1 MNQFLRKI
9 SYRYL
14 FHKGSKSLS
23 SQTLLTSTGVG
34 LGTAVLIIVLS
45 VMNGF
50 ENELQKR
57 ILGVIPHVTL
67 ETSGG
72 FEDIE
77 SLTKTISNEN
87 NVIAVAPFLSTQVV
101 INNGDVSKGVFLKGT
116 SAKNEISIIP
126 DNMLIG
132 GIESLEDSSA
142 IVLGD
147 SLAYELN
154 VAIGDSVNLLNI
166 DQSNPLIGVPRVVAF
181 KVEGI
186 FSVGSEVDQN
196 YALISSDSF
205 LKLIKPKNGTGIEVK
220 VDNVLEARN
229 TGRSIIEKL
238 DSSNFIRMASWDQ
251 SYGGLFRA
259 VQLEK
264 IMVGMLMSLILLV
277 AILSLLMSVN
287 NLIKT
292 NEKEIAILRTIGYS
306 KWDIQSIFIQLI
318 LTIGI
323 FGIFFGNILG
333 FFIASNITEFLNF
346 LSQAFNISMLDVY
359 YLDYFPSIINFEQIV
374 WINIFTFL
382 LLLIFSFI
390 PSNKAAN
397 TNPVNIINV
406 S

>member
-1 MNQFLRKI
+1 MNYFLRKI
-9 SYRYL
+9 SFRYL
-14 FHKGSKSLS
+14 FHKGSKAPS
-23 SQTLLTSTGVG
+23 SQTILTSLGVG
-34 LGTAVLIIVLS
+34 FGTAVLIIVLS

-67 ETSGG
+67 ENSEG

-77 SLTKTISNEN
+77 NISEIILDEP
-87 NVIAVAPFLSTQVV
+87 NVVAVAPFLSSQVV
-101 INNGDVSKGVFLKGT
+101 INNNDVSKGIIIKGT
-116 SAKNEISIIP
+116 SMQNEISIIP
-126 DNMLIG
+126 DNMLVG
-132 GIESLEDSSA
+132 DLEALEGDSNI
-142 IVLGD
+142 IVGD

-166 DQSNPLIGVPRVVAF
+166 DQSNPLIGVPRIVAF
-181 KVEGI
+181 KVVGI

-196 YALISSDSF
+196 YALISQDSF
-205 LKLIKPKNGTGIEVK
+205 LKLIKPKNGVGLEIKVK
-220 VDNVLEARN
+220 NVLEARN
-229 TGRSIIEKL
+229 TGRTVIQKF
-238 DSSNFIRMASWDQ
+238 DSENYIKMTSWDQ

-264 IMVGMLMSLILLV
+264 IMVGLLMSLILLV
-277 AILSLLMSVN
+277 AILSLLLSVN

-292 NEKEIAILRTIGYS
+292 NEKEIAILRTIGFS

-318 LTIGI
+318 LTIGV
-323 FGIFFGNILG
+323 FGMFFGNILG

-346 LSQAFNISMLDVY
+346 LSKIFNISMLDVY
-359 YLDYFPSIINFEQIV
+359 YLDYFPSIINFQQIV
-374 WINIFTFL
+374 WINIITFFL
-382 LLLIFSFI
+382 LLLFGFI

-397 TNPVNIINV
+397 TNPVNIVNK

>member
-9 SYRYL
+9 SFRYL
-14 FHKGSKSLS
+14 FHKGSNSLS
-23 SQTLLTSTGVG
+23 SQTLLTSLGVG

-67 ETSGG
+67 ESSGG
-72 FEDIE
+72 FKDIE
-77 SLTKTISNEN
+77 NISKSISDHND
-87 NVIAVAPFLSTQVV
+87 VVAVAPFLSSQVV
-101 INNGDVSKGVFLKGT
+101 INNRDVSKGVVIKGT
-116 SAKNEISIIP
+116 SAQEEISIIP

-132 GIESLEDSSA
+132 EVESLEDGSN
-142 IVLGD
+142 IILGD

-154 VAIGDSVNLLNI
+154 VAVGDSVNLLNI

-181 KVEGI
+181 KVVGV

-196 YALISSDSF
+196 YALISSNSF
-205 LKLIKPKNGTGIEVK
+205 LKLIKPKNGIGLELK
-220 VDNVLEARN
+220 VQNVLEARN
-229 TGRSIIEKL
+229 IGRAIIEKL
-238 DSSNFIRMASWDQ
+238 DTTNYIKMTSWDQ

-264 IMVGMLMSLILLV
+264 IMVSLLMSLILLV

-287 NLIKT
+287 NLVKT

-323 FGIFFGNILG
+323 FGIFFGNLLG
-333 FFIASNITEFLNF
+333 FFLASNITEFLNF
-346 LSQAFNISMLDVY
+346 LSQIFNISMLDVY
-359 YLDYFPSIINFEQIV
+359 YLDYFPSIISIEQII
-374 WINIFTFL
+374 WINIITFL

-397 TNPVNIINV
+397 TNPVNIVNK

>member
-9 SYRYL
+9 SFKYL
-14 FHKGSKSLS
+14 FHKGSNSLS
-23 SQTLLTSTGVG
+23 SQTILTSLGVG

-67 ETSGG
+67 ESSDG
-72 FEDIE
+72 FEDMDNVIDTVSRE
-77 SLTKTISNEN
+77 K
-87 NVIAVAPFLSTQVV
+87 NVIAAAPFLSSQVV
-101 INNGDVSKGVFLKGT
+101 INSGNISKGVIIKGT
-116 SAKNEISIIP
+116 SAKDEISIIP
-126 DNMLIG
+126 DNMIIG
-132 GIESLEDSSA
+132 EIQYLEDGST
-142 IVLGD
+142 IILGN

-154 VAIGDSVNLLNI
+154 AAIGDTVNLLNI

-181 KVEGI
+181 KVVGI

-196 YALISSDSF
+196 YALISTDSF
-205 LKLIKPKNGTGIEVK
+205 LKLIKPKNGAGIEVK
-220 VDNVLEARN
+220 VKNVLEARK
-229 TGRSIIEKL
+229 TGRSIIQKL
-238 DSSNFIRMASWDQ
+238 DSGDYIGMTSWDQ

-264 IMVGMLMSLILLV
+264 IMVGLLMSLILLV

-292 NEKEIAILRTIGYS
+292 NEREIAILRTIGFS
-306 KWDIQSIFIQLI
+306 KSNIQSIFIQLI

-323 FGIFFGNILG
+323 FGILIGNLLG
-333 FFIASNITEFLNF
+333 YIVASNITEFLNF
-346 LSQAFNISMLDVY
+346 LSQVFNISMLDVY
-359 YLDYFPSIINFEQIV
+359 YLNYFPSIINVQQII
-374 WINIFTFL
+374 WINIITFV

-397 TNPVNIINV
+397 TNPVNIVNK

>member
-1 MNQFLRKI
+1 LNQFLRKI
-9 SYRYL
+9 SFRYL
-14 FHKGSKSLS
+14 FHKGSNSLS
-23 SQTLLTSTGVG
+23 SQTLLTSLGVG

-67 ETSGG
+67 ESSGG
-72 FEDIE
+72 FEGIE
-77 SLTKTISNEN
+77 NISKTISEDKNI
-87 NVIAVAPFLSTQVV
+87 VAVAPFLSSQVV
-101 INNGDVSKGVFLKGT
+101 INNGDISKGVVIKGT
-116 SAKNEISIIP
+116 SAQDEISIIP

-132 GIESLEDSSA
+132 GVESLEDGSN
-142 IVLGD
+142 IILGD

-154 VAIGDSVNLLNI
+154 AAIGDSVNLLNI

-181 KVEGI
+181 KVVGI

-196 YALISSDSF
+196 YALISSNSF
-205 LKLIKPKNGTGIEVK
+205 LKLIKPKNGVGLELKVK
-220 VDNVLEARN
+220 NVLEARSI
-229 TGRSIIEKL
+229 GRATIEKL
-238 DSSNFIRMASWDQ
+238 DTTNYIKMTSWDQ

-264 IMVGMLMSLILLV
+264 IMVGLLMSLILLV

-287 NLIKT
+287 NLVKN

-318 LTIGI
+318 LTIGV
-323 FGIFFGNILG
+323 FGIFFGNMLG
-333 FFIASNITEFLNF
+333 FFIASNITDFLNF
-346 LSQAFNISMLDVY
+346 LSQIFNISMLDVY
-359 YLDYFPSIINFEQIV
+359 YLDYFPSIISIEQII
-374 WINIFTFL
+374 WINIITFL

-397 TNPVNIINV
+397 TNPVNIVNK

>member
-1 MNQFLRKI
+1 MNYFLRKI
-9 SYRYL
+9 SFRYL
-14 FHKGSKSLS
+14 FHKGSKAPS
-23 SQTLLTSTGVG
+23 SQTILTSLGVG
-34 LGTAVLIIVLS
+34 FGTAVLIIVLS

-67 ETSGG
+67 ESSGG
-72 FEDIE
+72 FEDLENISEIVLGE
-77 SLTKTISNEN
+77 S
-87 NVIAVAPFLSTQVV
+87 NVEAIAPFLSTQIV
-101 INNGDVSKGVFLKGT
+101 INSNDVSKGVVIKGT
-116 SAKNEISIIP
+116 SQQSEISIIP
-126 DNMLIG
+126 DNMLVGDLEALQG
-132 GIESLEDSSA
+132 GSNI
-142 IVLGD
+142 IVGD

-166 DQSNPLIGVPRVVAF
+166 DQSNPLIGVPRVIAF
-181 KVEGI
+181 KVVGI

-196 YALISSDSF
+196 YALISQDSF
-205 LKLIKPKNGTGIEVK
+205 LKLIKPKNGIGLEIKVK
-220 VDNVLEARN
+220 NVLDARK
-229 TGRSIIEKL
+229 TGRAVIQKF
-238 DSSNFIRMASWDQ
+238 DSENYIKMTSWDQ

-264 IMVGMLMSLILLV
+264 IMVGLLMSLILLV

-292 NEKEIAILRTIGYS
+292 NEKEIAILRTIGFS
-306 KWDIQSIFIQLI
+306 KWDIQSIFIQLV

-333 FFIASNITEFLNF
+333 FFLASNITEFLNF
-346 LSQAFNISMLDVY
+346 LSQIFNISMLDVY
-359 YLDYFPSIINFEQIV
+359 YLDYFPSIINFQQIV
-374 WINIFTFL
+374 WINIITFL

-397 TNPVNIINV
+397 TNPVNIVNKA
-406 S
+406 

>member
-1 MNQFLRKI
+1 MNYFLRKI
-9 SYRYL
+9 SFRYL
-14 FHKGSKSLS
+14 FHKGSKAPS
-23 SQTLLTSTGVG
+23 SQTILTSLGVG
-34 LGTAVLIIVLS
+34 FGTAVLIIVLS

-67 ETSGG
+67 ENSGG

-77 SLTKTISNEN
+77 NISEIILDEP
-87 NVIAVAPFLSTQVV
+87 NVVAVAPFLSSQVV
-101 INNGDVSKGVFLKGT
+101 INNNDVSKGIIIKGT
-116 SAKNEISIIP
+116 SMQNEISIIP
-126 DNMLIG
+126 DNMLVG
-132 GIESLEDSSA
+132 DLEALEGDSNI
-142 IVLGD
+142 IVGD

-166 DQSNPLIGVPRVVAF
+166 DQSNPLIGVPRIVAF
-181 KVEGI
+181 KVVGI

-196 YALISSDSF
+196 YALISQDSF
-205 LKLIKPKNGTGIEVK
+205 LKLIKPKNGVGLEIKVK
-220 VDNVLEARN
+220 NVLEARN
-229 TGRSIIEKL
+229 TGRTVIQKF
-238 DSSNFIRMASWDQ
+238 DSENYIKMTSWDQ

-264 IMVGMLMSLILLV
+264 IMVGLLMSLILLV
-277 AILSLLMSVN
+277 AILSLLLSVN

-292 NEKEIAILRTIGYS
+292 NEKEIAILRTIGFS

-318 LTIGI
+318 LTIGV

-346 LSQAFNISMLDVY
+346 LSQIFNISMLDVY
-359 YLDYFPSIINFEQIV
+359 YLDYFPSIINFQQIV
-374 WINIFTFL
+374 WINIITFFL
-382 LLLIFSFI
+382 LLLFGFI

-397 TNPVNIINV
+397 TNPVNIVNK

>member
-9 SYRYL
+9 SFRYL
-14 FHKGSKSLS
+14 FHKGSNSLS
-23 SQTLLTSTGVG
+23 SQTLLTSLGVG

-67 ETSGG
+67 ESSGG
-72 FEDIE
+72 FKDIE
-77 SLTKTISNEN
+77 NISKSISDHND
-87 NVIAVAPFLSTQVV
+87 VVAVAPFLSSQVV
-101 INNGDVSKGVFLKGT
+101 INNRDISKGVFIKGT
-116 SAKNEISIIP
+116 SAQEEISIIP

-132 GIESLEDSSA
+132 EVESLEDGSN
-142 IVLGD
+142 IILGD

-154 VAIGDSVNLLNI
+154 VAVGDSVNLLNI

-181 KVEGI
+181 KVVGV

-196 YALISSDSF
+196 YALISSNSF
-205 LKLIKPKNGTGIEVK
+205 LKLIKPKNGIGLELK
-220 VDNVLEARN
+220 VQNVLEARN
-229 TGRSIIEKL
+229 IGRAVIEKL
-238 DSSNFIRMASWDQ
+238 DTTNYIKMTSWDQ

-264 IMVGMLMSLILLV
+264 IMVSLLMSLILLV

-287 NLIKT
+287 NLVKT

-323 FGIFFGNILG
+323 FGIFFGNLLG
-333 FFIASNITEFLNF
+333 FFLASNITEFLNF
-346 LSQAFNISMLDVY
+346 LSQIFNISMLDVY
-359 YLDYFPSIINFEQIV
+359 YLDYFPSIISVEQII
-374 WINIFTFL
+374 WINIITFL

-397 TNPVNIINV
+397 TNPVNIVNK

>member
-9 SYRYL
+9 SFRYL
-14 FHKGSKSLS
+14 FHKGSNSLS
-23 SQTLLTSTGVG
+23 SQTLLTSLGVG

-67 ETSGG
+67 ESSGG
-72 FEDIE
+72 FEGIE
-77 SLTKTISNEN
+77 NISKTISEDKNI
-87 NVIAVAPFLSTQVV
+87 IAVAPFLSSQVV
-101 INNGDVSKGVFLKGT
+101 INNGDVSKGVVIKGT
-116 SAKNEISIIP
+116 SAQDEISIIP

-132 GIESLEDSSA
+132 GVESLEDGSN
-142 IVLGD
+142 IILGD

-154 VAIGDSVNLLNI
+154 AAIGDSVNLLNI
-166 DQSNPLIGVPRVVAF
+166 DQSNPLIGIPRVVAF
-181 KVEGI
+181 KVVGI

-196 YALISSDSF
+196 YALISSNSF
-205 LKLIKPKNGTGIEVK
+205 LKLIKPKNGVGLELKVK
-220 VDNVLEARN
+220 NVLEARSI
-229 TGRSIIEKL
+229 GRATIEKL
-238 DSSNFIRMASWDQ
+238 DTTNYIKMTSWDQ

-264 IMVGMLMSLILLV
+264 IMVGLLMSLILLV

-287 NLIKT
+287 NLVKN

-318 LTIGI
+318 LTIGV
-323 FGIFFGNILG
+323 FGIFFGNVLG
-333 FFIASNITEFLNF
+333 TFIASNITEFLNF
-346 LSQAFNISMLDVY
+346 LSQIFNISMLDVY
-359 YLDYFPSIINFEQIV
+359 YLDYFPSIISIEQII
-374 WINIFTFL
+374 WINIITFL

-397 TNPVNIINV
+397 TNPVNIVNK

>member
-9 SYRYL
+9 SFRYL
-14 FHKGSKSLS
+14 FHKGSNSLS
-23 SQTLLTSTGVG
+23 SQTLLTSLGVG

-67 ETSGG
+67 ESSGG
-72 FEDIE
+72 FKDIE
-77 SLTKTISNEN
+77 NISKSISDHND
-87 NVIAVAPFLSTQVV
+87 VVAVAPFLSSQVV
-101 INNGDVSKGVFLKGT
+101 INNRDVSKGVFIKGT
-116 SAKNEISIIP
+116 SAQEEISIIP

-132 GIESLEDSSA
+132 EVESLEDGSN
-142 IVLGD
+142 IILGD

-154 VAIGDSVNLLNI
+154 VAVGDSVNLLNI

-181 KVEGI
+181 KVVGV

-196 YALISSDSF
+196 YALISSNSF
-205 LKLIKPKNGTGIEVK
+205 LKLIKPKNGIGLELK
-220 VDNVLEARN
+220 VQNVLEARN
-229 TGRSIIEKL
+229 IGRTVIEKL
-238 DSSNFIRMASWDQ
+238 DTTNYIKMTSWDQ

-264 IMVGMLMSLILLV
+264 IMVSLLMSLILLV

-287 NLIKT
+287 NLVKT

-318 LTIGI
+318 LTIGV
-323 FGIFFGNILG
+323 FGIFFGNMLG
-333 FFIASNITEFLNF
+333 FFLASNITEFLNF
-346 LSQAFNISMLDVY
+346 LSQIFNISMLDVY
-359 YLDYFPSIINFEQIV
+359 YLDYFPSIISVEQII
-374 WINIFTFL
+374 WINIITFL

-397 TNPVNIINV
+397 TNPVNIVNK

>member
-1 MNQFLRKI
+1 MRKI
-9 SYRYL
+9 SFRYL
-14 FHKGSKSLS
+14 FHKGSNSLS
-23 SQTLLTSTGVG
+23 SQTLLTSLGVG

-67 ETSGG
+67 ESSGG
-72 FEDIE
+72 FKDIE
-77 SLTKTISNEN
+77 NISKSISDHND
-87 NVIAVAPFLSTQVV
+87 VVAVAPFLSSQVV
-101 INNGDVSKGVFLKGT
+101 INNRDVSKGVVIKGT
-116 SAKNEISIIP
+116 SAQEEISIIP

-132 GIESLEDSSA
+132 EVESLEDGSN
-142 IVLGD
+142 IILGD

-154 VAIGDSVNLLNI
+154 VAVGDSVNLLNI

-181 KVEGI
+181 KVVGV

-196 YALISSDSF
+196 YALISSNSF
-205 LKLIKPKNGTGIEVK
+205 LKLIKPKNGIGLELK
-220 VDNVLEARN
+220 VQNVLEARN
-229 TGRSIIEKL
+229 IGRAIIEKL
-238 DSSNFIRMASWDQ
+238 DTTNYIKMTSWDQ

-264 IMVGMLMSLILLV
+264 IMVSLLMSLILLV

-287 NLIKT
+287 NLVKT

-318 LTIGI
+318 LTIGV
-323 FGIFFGNILG
+323 FGIFFGNMLG
-333 FFIASNITEFLNF
+333 FFLASNITEFLNF
-346 LSQAFNISMLDVY
+346 LSQIFNISMLDVY
-359 YLDYFPSIINFEQIV
+359 YLDYFPSIISLEQII
-374 WINIFTFL
+374 WINIITFIL
-382 LLLIFSFI
+382 LLVFSFI

-397 TNPVNIINV
+397 TNPVNIVNK

>member
-1 MNQFLRKI
+1 LNYFLRKI
-9 SYRYL
+9 SFRYL
-14 FHKGSKSLS
+14 FHKGSKAPS
-23 SQTLLTSTGVG
+23 SQTILTSLGVG
-34 LGTAVLIIVLS
+34 FGTAVLIIVLS

-67 ETSGG
+67 ENSGG

-77 SLTKTISNEN
+77 NISEIILDEP
-87 NVIAVAPFLSTQVV
+87 NVVAVAPFLSSQVV
-101 INNGDVSKGVFLKGT
+101 INNNDVSKGIIIKGT
-116 SAKNEISIIP
+116 SLQNEISIIP
-126 DNMLIG
+126 DNMLVG
-132 GIESLEDSSA
+132 DLEALEGDSNI
-142 IVLGD
+142 IVGD

-181 KVEGI
+181 KVVGI

-196 YALISSDSF
+196 YALISQDSF
-205 LKLIKPKNGTGIEVK
+205 LKLIKPKNGVGLEIKVK
-220 VDNVLEARN
+220 NVLEARN
-229 TGRSIIEKL
+229 TGRTVIQKF
-238 DSSNFIRMASWDQ
+238 DSENYIKMTSWDQ

-264 IMVGMLMSLILLV
+264 IMVGLLMSLILLV
-277 AILSLLMSVN
+277 AILSLLLSVN

-292 NEKEIAILRTIGYS
+292 NEKEIAILRTIGFS

-318 LTIGI
+318 LTIGV

-346 LSQAFNISMLDVY
+346 LSQIFNISMLDVY
-359 YLDYFPSIINFEQIV
+359 YLDYFPSIINFQQIV
-374 WINIFTFL
+374 WINIITFFL
-382 LLLIFSFI
+382 LLLFGFI

-397 TNPVNIINV
+397 TNPVNIVNK

>member
-1 MNQFLRKI
+1 MRKI
-9 SYRYL
+9 SFRYL
-14 FHKGSKSLS
+14 FHKGSNSLS
-23 SQTLLTSTGVG
+23 SQTLLTSLGVG

-67 ETSGG
+67 ESSGG
-72 FEDIE
+72 FKDIE
-77 SLTKTISNEN
+77 NISKSISDHND
-87 NVIAVAPFLSTQVV
+87 VVAVAPFLSSQVV
-101 INNGDVSKGVFLKGT
+101 INNRDVSKGVFIKGT
-116 SAKNEISIIP
+116 SAQEEISIIP

-132 GIESLEDSSA
+132 EVESLEDGSN
-142 IVLGD
+142 IILGD

-154 VAIGDSVNLLNI
+154 VAVGDSVNLLNI

-181 KVEGI
+181 KVVGV

-196 YALISSDSF
+196 YALISSNSF
-205 LKLIKPKNGTGIEVK
+205 LKLIKPKNGIGLELK
-220 VDNVLEARN
+220 VQNVLEARN
-229 TGRSIIEKL
+229 IGRAIIEKL
-238 DSSNFIRMASWDQ
+238 DTTNYIKMTSWDQ

-264 IMVGMLMSLILLV
+264 IMVSLLMSLILLV

-287 NLIKT
+287 NLVKT

-323 FGIFFGNILG
+323 FGIFFGNLLG
-333 FFIASNITEFLNF
+333 FFLASNITEFLNF
-346 LSQAFNISMLDVY
+346 LSQIFNISMLDVY
-359 YLDYFPSIINFEQIV
+359 YLDYFPSIVSVEQIV
-374 WINIFTFL
+374 WINIITFL

-397 TNPVNIINV
+397 TNPVNIVNK

>member
-9 SYRYL
+9 SFRYL
-14 FHKGSKSLS
+14 FHKGSNSLS
-23 SQTLLTSTGVG
+23 SQTLLTSLGVG

-67 ETSGG
+67 ESSGG
-72 FEDIE
+72 FKDIE
-77 SLTKTISNEN
+77 NISKSISDHND
-87 NVIAVAPFLSTQVV
+87 VAAVAPFLSSQIV
-101 INNGDVSKGVFLKGT
+101 INNRDVSKGVVIKGT
-116 SAKNEISIIP
+116 SAQDEISIIP

-132 GIESLEDSSA
+132 EVELLEDGSN
-142 IVLGD
+142 IILGD

-181 KVEGI
+181 KVVGV

-196 YALISSDSF
+196 YALISSNSF
-205 LKLIKPKNGTGIEVK
+205 LKLIKPKNGIGLELK
-220 VDNVLEARN
+220 VQNVLEARN
-229 TGRSIIEKL
+229 IGRAIIEKL
-238 DSSNFIRMASWDQ
+238 DTTNYIKMTSWDQ

-264 IMVGMLMSLILLV
+264 IMVSLLMSLILLV

-287 NLIKT
+287 NLVKT

-323 FGIFFGNILG
+323 FGIFFGNLLG
-333 FFIASNITEFLNF
+333 FFLASNITEFLNF
-346 LSQAFNISMLDVY
+346 LSQIFNISMLDVY
-359 YLDYFPSIINFEQIV
+359 YLDYFPSIISVEQII
-374 WINIFTFL
+374 WINIITFL

-397 TNPVNIINV
+397 TNPVNIVNK

>member
-1 MNQFLRKI
+1 LNQFLRKI

-126 DNMLIG
+126 NNMLIG

-359 YLDYFPSIINFEQIV
+359 YLDYFPSIISFEQIV

>member
-9 SYRYL
+9 SFRYL
-14 FHKGSKSLS
+14 FHKGSNSLS
-23 SQTLLTSTGVG
+23 SQTILTSLGVG

-67 ETSGG
+67 ESSGG
-72 FEDIE
+72 FKDIE
-77 SLTKTISNEN
+77 NISKSISEDND
-87 NVIAVAPFLSTQVV
+87 VVAVAPFLSSQVV
-101 INNGDVSKGVFLKGT
+101 INNGDVSKGVVIKGT
-116 SAKNEISIIP
+116 SAQDEISIIP

-132 GIESLEDSSA
+132 EVESLEDGSN
-142 IVLGD
+142 IILGD

-181 KVEGI
+181 KVVGI

-196 YALISSDSF
+196 YALISSNSF
-205 LKLIKPKNGTGIEVK
+205 LKLIKPKNGVGLELKVK
-220 VDNVLEARN
+220 NVLEARN
-229 TGRSIIEKL
+229 IGRAIIQKL
-238 DSSNFIRMASWDQ
+238 DTTNYIKMTSWDQ

-264 IMVGMLMSLILLV
+264 IMVSLLMSLILLV

-287 NLIKT
+287 NLVKT

-318 LTIGI
+318 LTIGV
-323 FGIFFGNILG
+323 FGIFFGNMLG
-333 FFIASNITEFLNF
+333 FFLASNITEFLNF
-346 LSQAFNISMLDVY
+346 LSQIFNISMLDVY
-359 YLDYFPSIINFEQIV
+359 YLDYFPSIISLEQII
-374 WINIFTFL
+374 WINIITFIL
-382 LLLIFSFI
+382 LLVFSFI

-397 TNPVNIINV
+397 TNPVNIVNK

>member
-1 MNQFLRKI
+1 
-9 SYRYL
+9 
-14 FHKGSKSLS
+14 
-23 SQTLLTSTGVG
+23 
-34 LGTAVLIIVLS
+34 
-45 VMNGF
+45 
-50 ENELQKR
+50 
-57 ILGVIPHVTL
+57 
-67 ETSGG
+67 
-72 FEDIE
+72 
-77 SLTKTISNEN
+77 
-87 NVIAVAPFLSTQVV
+87 
-101 INNGDVSKGVFLKGT
+101 
-116 SAKNEISIIP
+116 
-126 DNMLIG
+126 
-132 GIESLEDSSA
+132 
-142 IVLGD
+142 
-147 SLAYELN
+147 
-154 VAIGDSVNLLNI
+154 
-166 DQSNPLIGVPRVVAF
+166 
-181 KVEGI
+181 
-186 FSVGSEVDQN
+186 
-196 YALISSDSF
+196 
-205 LKLIKPKNGTGIEVK
+205 
-220 VDNVLEARN
+220 
-229 TGRSIIEKL
+229 
-238 DSSNFIRMASWDQ
+238 MASWDQ

-323 FGIFFGNILG
+323 FGIFIGNVLG
-333 FFIASNITEFLNF
+333 FLIASNITEVLNF

-374 WINIFTFL
+374 WINILTFL

>member
-1 MNQFLRKI
+1 MNYFLRKI
-9 SYRYL
+9 SFRYL
-14 FHKGSKSLS
+14 FHKGSKAPS
-23 SQTLLTSTGVG
+23 SQTILTSLGVG
-34 LGTAVLIIVLS
+34 FGTAVLIIVLS

-67 ETSGG
+67 ESSGG
-72 FEDIE
+72 FEDLENISE
-77 SLTKTISNEN
+77 IILEDSNVETI
-87 NVIAVAPFLSTQVV
+87 APFLSSQVV
-101 INNGDVSKGVFLKGT
+101 INSNDVSKGVIIKGT
-116 SAKNEISIIP
+116 SQQNEISIIP
-126 DNMLIG
+126 DNMLVGDLEALEG
-132 GIESLEDSSA
+132 GSNI
-142 IVLGD
+142 IVGD

-166 DQSNPLIGVPRVVAF
+166 DQSNPLIGVPRVIAF
-181 KVEGI
+181 KVVGI

-196 YALISSDSF
+196 YALISQDSF
-205 LKLIKPKNGTGIEVK
+205 LKLIKPKNGIGLEIKVK
-220 VDNVLEARN
+220 NVLDARK
-229 TGRSIIEKL
+229 TGRTVIQKF
-238 DSSNFIRMASWDQ
+238 DSENYIKMTSWDQ

-264 IMVGMLMSLILLV
+264 IMVGLLMSLILLV

-292 NEKEIAILRTIGYS
+292 NEKEIAILRTIGFS
-306 KWDIQSIFIQLI
+306 KWDIQSIFIQLV

-333 FFIASNITEFLNF
+333 FFLASNITEFLNF
-346 LSQAFNISMLDVY
+346 LSQIFNISMLDVY
-359 YLDYFPSIINFEQIV
+359 YLDYFPSIINFQQIV
-374 WINIFTFL
+374 WINIITFL

-397 TNPVNIINV
+397 TNPVNIVNKT
-406 S
+406 

>member
-1 MNQFLRKI
+1 MRKI
-9 SYRYL
+9 SFRYL
-14 FHKGSKSLS
+14 FHKGSNSLS
-23 SQTLLTSTGVG
+23 SQTLLTSLGVG

-67 ETSGG
+67 ESSGG
-72 FEDIE
+72 FKDIE
-77 SLTKTISNEN
+77 NISKSISDHND
-87 NVIAVAPFLSTQVV
+87 VVAVAPFLSSQVV
-101 INNGDVSKGVFLKGT
+101 INNRDVSKGVFIKGT
-116 SAKNEISIIP
+116 SAQEEISIIP

-132 GIESLEDSSA
+132 EVESLEDGSN
-142 IVLGD
+142 IILGD

-154 VAIGDSVNLLNI
+154 VAVGDSVNLLNI

-181 KVEGI
+181 KVVGV

-196 YALISSDSF
+196 YALISSNSF
-205 LKLIKPKNGTGIEVK
+205 LKLIKPKNGIGLELK
-220 VDNVLEARN
+220 VQNVLEARN
-229 TGRSIIEKL
+229 IGRAIIEKL
-238 DSSNFIRMASWDQ
+238 DTTNYIKMTSWDQ

-264 IMVGMLMSLILLV
+264 IMVSLLMSLILLV

-287 NLIKT
+287 NLVKT

-323 FGIFFGNILG
+323 FGIFFGNLLG
-333 FFIASNITEFLNF
+333 FFLASNITEFLNF
-346 LSQAFNISMLDVY
+346 LSQIFNISMLDVY
-359 YLDYFPSIINFEQIV
+359 YLDYFPSIINFQQIV
-374 WINIFTFL
+374 WINIITFL

-397 TNPVNIINV
+397 TNPVNIVNKT
-406 S
+406 

>member
-9 SYRYL
+9 SFRYL
-14 FHKGSKSLS
+14 FHKGSNSLS
-23 SQTLLTSTGVG
+23 SQTLLTSLGVG

-67 ETSGG
+67 ESSGG
-72 FEDIE
+72 FKDIE
-77 SLTKTISNEN
+77 NISKSISDHND
-87 NVIAVAPFLSTQVV
+87 VVAVAPFLSSQVV
-101 INNGDVSKGVFLKGT
+101 INNRDVSKGVFIKGT
-116 SAKNEISIIP
+116 SAQEEISIIP

-132 GIESLEDSSA
+132 EVESLEDGSN
-142 IVLGD
+142 IILGD

-154 VAIGDSVNLLNI
+154 VAVGDSVNLLNI

-181 KVEGI
+181 KVVGI

-196 YALISSDSF
+196 YALISSNSF
-205 LKLIKPKNGTGIEVK
+205 LKLIKPKNGVGLELK
-220 VDNVLEARN
+220 VQNVLEARN
-229 TGRSIIEKL
+229 IGRAIIEKL
-238 DSSNFIRMASWDQ
+238 DTTNYIKMTSWDQ

-264 IMVGMLMSLILLV
+264 IMVSLLMSLILLV

-287 NLIKT
+287 NLVKT

-318 LTIGI
+318 LTIGV
-323 FGIFFGNILG
+323 FGIFFGNMLG
-333 FFIASNITEFLNF
+333 FFLASNITEFLNF
-346 LSQAFNISMLDVY
+346 LSQIFNISMLDVY
-359 YLDYFPSIINFEQIV
+359 YLDYFPSIVSIEQIV
-374 WINIFTFL
+374 WINIITFF

-397 TNPVNIINV
+397 TNPVNIVNK

>member
-126 DNMLIG
+126 NNMLIG

-359 YLDYFPSIINFEQIV
+359 YLDYFPSIISFEQIV